1 METKMPSDKRSY
13 DRAESITI
21 NGKAFHFTP
30 DRKEFLDLLKN
41 KYPNKTVFTKED
53 LDNVGQLPY
62 WVKHS
67 RYQFKEGAGIFNLS
81 PVLNGGGETT
91 NYSGAPAR
99 VIPIAEAVGTPAPVP
114 AGNVIPAAVPQ
125 NMPVAAATTSI
136 NDLSVKILPE
146 KMINYVPFGHFKDVK
161 KIIKSKIFFPVFVTG
176 LSGNGKTLMIE
187 QVCAALKREL
197 YRVNITIETDEDDLM
212 GGHTLI
218 NGNIMFR
225 EGPVIK
231 AMRKGAVL
239 LLDEVDL
246 GSNKL
251 MCLQSVLEGKGY
263 LIKKTGEWVTA
274 ATGFTICATA
284 NTKGQGSDDGKFI
297 GTQIMN
303 EAMLER
309 FAITMAQEYPPVK
322 TEQRIL
328 FKEMELTGSVDEEF
342 CKKLVDWADISRKTY
357 YEGAIDDV
365 ITTRRLVHIV
375 NAFRMFDNKLK
386 SIEMCISRFDEETRA
401 SILDLYTKIDAGVDL
416 NELKGE
422 NPLDENDSSEYNE
435 QYV

>member
-1 METKMPSDKRSY
+1 LSDKRSY
-13 DRAESITI
+13 DRAESIEI

-30 DRKEFLDLLKN
+30 DRKEFIEVLKN
-41 KYPNKTVFTKED
+41 KYPNQTVFTKED
-53 LDNVGQLPY
+53 LDNVGSVPY

-81 PVLNGGGETT
+81 PIFNGGGDTT

-99 VIPIAEAVGTPAPVP
+99 VIPITEEVGTPAPVP
-114 AGNVIPAAVPQ
+114 AGTMIPAAVPQ
-125 NMPVAAATTSI
+125 NMPVAAATQNI

-146 KMINYVPFGHFKDVK
+146 KMSNYVPFGHFKDVK

-176 LSGNGKTLMIE
+176 LSGNGKTLMVE

-197 YRVNITIETDEDDLM
+197 FRVNITIETDEDDLM

-263 LIKKTGEWVTA
+263 LIKKTGEWVKP

-328 FKEMELTGSVDEEF
+328 FKEMELTGAVDEEF
-342 CKKLVDWADISRKTY
+342 CKKLVDWADIIRKTY

-401 SILDLYTKIDAGVDL
+401 SILDLYSKIDAGVDL

-422 NPLDENDSSEYNE
+422 NPLDENSGSEYNE
-435 QYV
+435 EDV